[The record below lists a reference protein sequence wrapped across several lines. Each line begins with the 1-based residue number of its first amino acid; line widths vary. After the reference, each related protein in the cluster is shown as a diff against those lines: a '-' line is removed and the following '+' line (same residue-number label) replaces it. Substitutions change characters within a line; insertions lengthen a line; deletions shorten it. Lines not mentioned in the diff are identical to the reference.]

1 MGMPDLTAL
10 QTIWFVAIALL
21 WTLYLVLEGFDF
33 GVGML
38 MGRVRGDARGSGAA
52 GDHHDRRV
60 ALHAIGPTWAAN
72 EVWVVIAVVGMF
84 GAFPG
89 WYAAW
94 SASLYLPL
102 VLVLLALISRNA
114 AIELIGKRSDEAWRA
129 GWERVLRGASFV
141 APFCWGLIWSAALHG
156 VLLDGEEASGGVL
169 DAFSVYA
176 VLGGLALVAL
186 CRALGAAFLALRTD
200 GDVQT
205 RAARELRLAAP
216 VAALL
221 VGGLLVWTAVGVGG
235 LGVVGWAAF
244 GGCVLAL
251 AVLAAAAFGAG
262 GSGAQA
268 GSDRSPSATGSE
280 AQTAV
285 DRIEGGTEAAR
296 GAEATGGPGAGAPRG
311 AARAFGAGCAAI
323 GLLVAVWFSALFPA
337 GLNGADGGAGLAL
350 ADVAA
355 GNYTLTLMTVLT
367 GLLLPLLLA
376 IQAWSYWLFRE
387 RVTRAAVGAPIPS
400 PIDLI
405 ARAAE
410 RFGGG
415 DGASGAAPAG
425 GVLGA
430 AAGVRSSGAGGSGAR
445 TGAGR
450 IERGQTRADA
460 GGAARQGGW

>member
-1 MGMPDLTAL
+1 MPDLTAL

-38 MGRVRGDARGSGAA
+38 MGRVRGDARGSGSA

-94 SASLYLPL
+94 SASFYLPL

-114 AIELIGKRSDEAWRA
+114 AIELIGKRDEEAWRV

-156 VLLDGEEASGGVL
+156 VLLDGEEAAGGVL
-169 DAFSVYA
+169 DAFSAYA
-176 VLGGLALVAL
+176 VLGGVALVAL
-186 CRALGAAFLALRTD
+186 CRALGAAFLTLRTD
-200 GDVQT
+200 GEVQA
-205 RAARELRLAAP
+205 RATRELRLAAP
-216 VAALL
+216 VAAAL

-244 GGCVLAL
+244 GGCGLAL
-251 AVLAAAAFGAG
+251 AVLVAAAFGAG
-262 GSGAQA
+262 A
-268 GSDRSPSATGSE
+268 G
-280 AQTAV
+280 
-285 DRIEGGTEAAR
+285 
-296 GAEATGGPGAGAPRG
+296 
-311 AARAFGAGCAAI
+311 RAFGAGCAAI

-337 GLNGADGGAGLAL
+337 GLNGAGGGAGLAL

-355 GNYTLTLMTVLT
+355 GSYTLTLMTVLT

-387 RVTRAAVGAPIPS
+387 RVTRAAVGAPLPS

-410 RFGGG
+410 RLGG
-415 DGASGAAPAG
+415 DPAGDAGAAGAGPATAGGSAGAAPG
-425 GVLGA
+425 
-430 AAGVRSSGAGGSGAR
+430 GGSG
-445 TGAGR
+445 
-450 IERGQTRADA
+450 
-460 GGAARQGGW
+460 GGARRGGW